1 MTRRLTAVACMA
13 VAVMM
18 GNSSVGWGDDAA
30 PTELSPAPLPSELKT
45 DPLDLPPGESDTHG
59 ESSSASDTPDES
71 SAEDDR
77 GTEEESVS
85 EEEFLSDPFPH
96 LESDMQSAVV
106 DLKDGRTHPPAVVT
120 QPRILSRLDILIAQL
135 EKSCRGGGPAGNRAV
150 KPAGESTLK
159 PGPGGRGEMRA
170 PKNDGRDWADLTPK
184 EREKILQSRTDGF
197 PAGFDA
203 VLADYFRRVARG
215 QESAATAD
223 DAATP
228 ESEN

>member
-1 MTRRLTAVACMA
+1 MSRCWTTAFCVAIVSA
-13 VAVMM
+13 VGLA
-18 GNSSVGWGDDAA
+18 SVGWGDDAESVEEA
-30 PTELSPAPLPSELKT
+30 PVVLPSELET
-45 DPLDLPPGESDTHG
+45 DPADLPPGESERDT
-59 ESSSASDTPDES
+59 ESSTVDETPDEP
-71 SAEDDR
+71 SAEDNPEP
-77 GTEEESVS
+77 EEDGVS
-85 EEEFLSDPFPH
+85 DEEFLSDPFPY

-106 DLKDGRTHPPAVVT
+106 DLKDGRTRPPAEVT
-120 QPRILSRLDILIAQL
+120 QPRILSRLDLYIAEL
-135 EKSCRGGGPAGNRAV
+135 EKVNMGAGPGGGPN
-150 KPAGESTLK
+150 PANASTLK

-215 QESAATAD
+215 QETAD